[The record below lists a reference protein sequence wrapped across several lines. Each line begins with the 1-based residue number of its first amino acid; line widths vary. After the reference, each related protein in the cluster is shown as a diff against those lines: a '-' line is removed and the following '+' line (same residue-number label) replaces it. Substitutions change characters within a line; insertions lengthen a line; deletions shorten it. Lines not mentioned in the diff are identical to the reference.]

1 MSETL
6 FPEVEI
12 IMETRVFGSEIP
24 GLWLGKPP
32 REVRKREEVERGEEK
47 RGKKEELGY
56 KKYERILPRGYY
68 AE

>member
-1 MSETL
+1 MTFLSCETLLSETL

-32 REVRKREEVERGEEK
+32 KEVRKKEEERIEEEK
-47 RGKKEELGY
+47 RGKK
-56 KKYERILPRGYY
+56 
-68 AE
+68 

>member
-12 IMETRVFGSEIP
+12 IMETREFVPEIP

-32 REVRKREEVERGEEK
+32 KEVRKRKKRGEK
-47 RGKKEELGY
+47 RKEGSVSVQ
-56 KKYERILPRGYY
+56 KI
-68 AE
+68 

>member
-1 MSETL
+1 MTFLSCETLLSETL

-32 REVRKREEVERGEEK
+32 REVRKREEEK
-47 RGKKEELGY
+47 RG
-56 KKYERILPRGYY
+56 ERRRG
-68 AE
+68 ERRKN

>member
-12 IMETRVFGSEIP
+12 IMETREFVAEIP

-32 REVRKREEVERGEEK
+32 KEVRKRGEE
-47 RGKKEELGY
+47 RREENRR
-56 KKYERILPRGYY
+56 KS
-68 AE
+68 